1 MFRYCGVMVHVM
13 RARGSVACTRSAD
26 LLDQLAVRA
35 QAVELEVA
43 QDEVEIGRGG
53 GAAHLVD
60 VDEPLAA
67 GRRFRRQRDVR
78 QRVDDL
84 GGQVQGVDQ
93 LVLRLTR
100 MDRDALH
107 VHVRLVRG
115 ERLVDDLAQLRAVQR
130 VRDVGLEVRWQIA
143 IDAAADLLVR
153 READPDR
160 PVRNVRVLQAGAWP
174 SS

>member
-1 MFRYCGVMVHVM
+1 MVHVI
-13 RARGSVACTRSAD
+13 RARGSVAWSGGAD
-26 LLDQLAVRA
+26 LFDQLAARA

-60 VDEPLAA
+60 VDEPLAT
-67 GRRFRRQRDVR
+67 GGRFRRQRDVR

-84 GGQVQGVDQ
+84 GRQVQGVDQ
-93 LVLRLTR
+93 LVLRLAW
-100 MDRDALH
+100 MDRDPLH
-107 VHVRLVRG
+107 VDVGLVRG

-130 VRDVGLEVRWQIA
+130 VRDVGLQVRWQIA
-143 IDAAADLLVR
+143 MDATADLLVR

-160 PVRNVRVLQAGAWP
+160 PVRQCQDSAAGAWP